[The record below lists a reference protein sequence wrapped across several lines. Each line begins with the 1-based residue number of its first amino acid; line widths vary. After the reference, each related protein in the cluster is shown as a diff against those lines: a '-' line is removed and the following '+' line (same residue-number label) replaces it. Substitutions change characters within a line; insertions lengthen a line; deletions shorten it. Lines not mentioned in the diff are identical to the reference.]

1 MKFLYKWLSPLLVAI
16 FASCSIWLIT
26 DIAKDVRFWEAGWP
40 NLRARLEAFILV
52 MAACLILNRIYN
64 RITDYYIK
72 KNRVNAPKNRN
83 AEYGLVFLVIILVTN
98 IIYLLVTY
106 YVNVTEY
113 RWGESGIINAICIPI
128 MFLYYI
134 FMRSSKVDK
143 AYTQQNLLLEKV
155 KVDQLE
161 TELKFLKSQYH
172 PHFLFNALNTVY
184 VQVDKENKPAR
195 QTIELLSDLL
205 RYQLYNVSQEVTV
218 GQEIEYLNTYI
229 RFQKLRM
236 SDRLKLKTTFDPQ
249 VNELK
254 VSPLLFQPLLENAF
268 KYVDGDYWITIS
280 VCLEEDKIHFTIENS
295 VLEAMPDDKI
305 NKGIG
310 IENLRR
316 RLDLLYPGRY
326 SLNIVPKENSFFAEL
341 IIKAA

>member
-16 FASCSIWLIT
+16 FASGSIWLIT
-26 DIAKDVRFWEAGWP
+26 DIAKDVRFWEVGWP
-40 NLRARLEAFILV
+40 NLKARLEAFILIL
-52 MAACLILNRIYN
+52 AACLILNRAYN
-64 RITDYYIK
+64 RIADHYIMINK
-72 KNRVNAPKNRN
+72 ASVQKNRN

-98 IIYLLVTY
+98 ILYLFVTY
-106 YVNVTEY
+106 YVNIAEY

-184 VQVDKENKPAR
+184 VQVDKENRPAR

-205 RYQLYNVSQEVTV
+205 RYQLYNTSSEVTI
-218 GQEIEYLNTYI
+218 GQEIEYLTNYI

-236 SDRLKLKTTFDPQ
+236 SDRLKLTTTFDPL
-249 VNELK
+249 VNELR

-268 KYVDGDYWITIS
+268 KYVDGDYWITIC
-280 VCLEEDKIHFTIENS
+280 VHKEEDKVHFTIENS
-295 VLEAMPDDKI
+295 VLETTTDDKI

-316 RLDLLYPGRY
+316 RLDLLYPGKY
-326 SLNIVPKENSFFAEL
+326 SLNNVPKENSFFAEL
-341 IIKAA
+341 IIKAV